1 MKNKIALYTFYFGKL
16 PDWIDLYLHTLKKNP
31 SIDFFIFTDSDIQTE
46 TSDNIFIKRVDYND
60 YLYEICEKL
69 NVTLKVKSPVKL
81 CDFRPFLGVLHRDIF
96 AEYDFYGWTDMDILF
111 GDIRSFYT
119 DDILQ
124 KHDVF
129 STHESRISGHLAVF
143 KNTKKNRNMYKKIY
157 KWKYFLEKTNFIGI
171 DEHGL
176 TNAYMMTIFD
186 KFNEKFNLKIDNWLT
201 RKVKKWKT
209 KTLYMKE
216 QFSTPFLPL
225 PWIDGTLNSNQP
237 DEWYYDEGIITN
249 KRDGSRSFMY
259 LHFMNFKSSKWRHDG
274 TKAPWEDKKEFYQ
287 IKPKDIGNNIIINK
301 KGILLKQ
308 D

>member
-16 PDWIDLYLHTLKKNP
+16 PDWIDLYLDTLKRNS

-46 TSDNIFIKRVDYND
+46 ISDNVFIKRVDYND
-60 YLYEICEKL
+60 YLYKICEKL
-69 NVTLKVKSPVKL
+69 NVKLKTKSPVKL
-81 CDFRPFLGVLHRDIF
+81 CDFRPFLGFLHRDIF
-96 AEYDFYGWTDMDILF
+96 AEYDFYGWTDVDILF

-129 STHESRISGHLAVF
+129 STHESIISGHLAIF

-186 KFNEKFNLKIDNWLT
+186 KLNEKFNLKIDNWLT

-216 QFSTPFLPL
+216 QFSTPFLPI

-237 DEWYYDEGIITN
+237 DEWYFDEGIVTN

-259 LHFMNFKSSKWRHDG
+259 LHLMNFKSSQWRHDG
-274 TKAPWEDKKEFYQ
+274 TKAPWEDKKDFYQ
-287 IKPKDIGNNIIINK
+287 IKPKDIRNNIIIDK
-301 KGILLKQ
+301 SGILLKKN
-308 D
+308 